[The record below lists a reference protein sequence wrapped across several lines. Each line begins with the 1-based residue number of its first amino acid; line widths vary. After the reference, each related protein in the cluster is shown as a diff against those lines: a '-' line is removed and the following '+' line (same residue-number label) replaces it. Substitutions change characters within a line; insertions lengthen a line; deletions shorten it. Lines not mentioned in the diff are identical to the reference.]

1 MECSE
6 EHRKKRGK
14 KKEKWRIKTKQ
25 KKKKGMTGAR
35 EKESDLTR

>member
-6 EHRKKRGK
+6 EHRKKREK
-14 KKEKWRIKTKQ
+14 KKEKWRRKT
-25 KKKKGMTGAR
+25 KKKGMTGAR